1 MYNIIHLKVNIKLLY
16 YIKNHNDLFQMIAFM
31 VLNIIS
37 FICVGVA
44 TTLLA
49 IVVAVFKGAS
59 SCAWNSYS
67 QTCDCY
73 INYKITS
80 ISGAFKDCNSLY

>member
-16 YIKNHNDLFQMIAFM
+16 YIKNQNVLFQMIAFV

-37 FICVGVA
+37 FISAGVA

-49 IVVAVFKGAS
+49 IVVVVLKGAS
-59 SCAWNSYS
+59 SCDWNSYR

-73 INYKITS
+73 INNKRTS
-80 ISGAFKDCNSLY
+80 ISGAFKNSYS